1 LAAVYNYFRDYDP
14 AVGRYI
20 ESDPIGLEG
29 GLNLYLYVE
38 NDPVEFWDSTGEQIV
53 IPGTRPRFPGIPGTV
68 EGLSDPA
75 AMGKKRTNQIYNQ
88 ALGETG
94 LSAAELGRPM
104 GRGREYCVIK
114 CAAVEIVGRGKGKGV
129 TQGSVTCPLYIF
141 GLGLGCDASDAW
153 NAAHDAVNYNVPPGC
168 QKRHCHGIAG
178 ACKNWEGGRRG
189 N

>member
-1 LAAVYNYFRDYDP
+1 VRGRAPRGSYVTKNNDSQDCGCGRLAA
-14 AVGRYI
+14 A
-20 ESDPIGLEG
+20 G
-29 GLNLYLYVE
+29 GDRSL
-38 NDPVEFWDSTGEQIV
+38 
-53 IPGTRPRFPGIPGTV
+53 
-68 EGLSDPA
+68 
-75 AMGKKRTNQIYNQ
+75 Q